1 MLFYNEKIFQ
11 RCFGYPKRYWYRN
24 IRNIPRY
31 FKQMHH
37 LIKYGYD
44 EYATWETYDWFMQT
58 MKPILV
64 NYRDNM
70 NSTPIIVDNYPWQ
83 IKTDEDRA
91 IVKENEAKWNSI
103 VDRMITLLDEM
114 DEYNSRYDDDK
125 YQANWPLVQKE
136 ITAAKDE
143 FFELFSKHF
152 FALWD

>member
-44 EYATWETYDWFMQT
+44 EYATWETYYWFMQT
-58 MKPILV
+58 MKSILV
-64 NYRDNM
+64 DYRKNH
-70 NSTPIIVDNYPWQ
+70 SSVPIVIDNYPYVVHTEEDKAMQKCNEEKWDG
-83 IKTDEDRA
+83 IISRMIELLDDMDENNPKYDTDEYWCKWKKQQKA
-91 IVKENEAKWNSI
+91 IN
-103 VDRMITLLDEM
+103 
-114 DEYNSRYDDDK
+114 
-125 YQANWPLVQKE
+125 
-136 ITAAKDE
+136 AAKDE
-143 FFELFSKHF
+143 FFQLFSEYF